1 MPEFKINAKRQELI
15 EALIKNLPTYR
26 KQLRLTQTELARVIG
41 KSRQTVSDMER
52 KVAPMGWDTYLAII
66 KVLEANNSYDGLLPQ
81 DLEEQLLEE
90 IKIKH

>member
-15 EALIKNLPTYR
+15 DSLIKNLPTYR
-26 KQLRLTQTELARVIG
+26 KQLRLTQTELARIIG

-66 KVLEANNSYDGLLPQ
+66 KVLEVNNSFEGLLQ
-81 DLEEQLLEE
+81 ENQEEQLLEE
-90 IKIKH
+90 IKIRH